1 MRTNVVIISCRSTMP
16 EAAAPDDSLSS
27 VSMSGPPMVELA
39 RNAPF
44 FLLAPASKNTSLKH
58 GTADAD
64 HSEQA
69 CCTHSHITS
78 MYTAYTLFH
87 VNQNRHV
94 LHIYR
99 HISNITSMQTVQA
112 SVPHRSEH
120 ASTFTDT
127 ANISLQYKQACC
139 THSYI
144 HHKFNRSMHSAQANA
159 HSTHSNTHH
168 KHIGSRYTV
177 QTPVQNHSRHEAHFV
192 HSYTHSKHTSSM
204 YTTLTQQCTVH
215 NSISLHILH
224 CTAVY
229 RIVF

>member
-1 MRTNVVIISCRSTMP
+1 MYTAYTLFHINQNRHVLDIYRHIS
-16 EAAAPDDSLSS
+16 
-27 VSMSGPPMVELA
+27 
-39 RNAPF
+39 N
-44 FLLAPASKNTSLKH
+44 
-58 GTADAD
+58 
-64 HSEQA
+64 
-69 CCTHSHITS
+69 ITS

-87 VNQNRHV
+87 INQNRHALDIYRHISNITSIYTAYTLFHINQNRHV

-168 KHIGSRYTV
+168 
-177 QTPVQNHSRHEAHFV
+177 
-192 HSYTHSKHTSSM
+192 
-204 YTTLTQQCTVH
+204 
-215 NSISLHILH
+215 
-224 CTAVY
+224 
-229 RIVF
+229 